1 MPSDKTLS
9 AIGISCAK
17 AFISIIAISVLR
29 VGITSGSSGACN
41 RLNCL
46 NKMRVKITRVAIL
59 VISKNATITA
69 MLFSTAS
76 PILRLLVAC
85 LVYLNCKMILAYHF
99 I

>member
-9 AIGISCAK
+9 AIGINCAK
-17 AFISIIAISVLR
+17 AFISIIAINALR

-59 VISKNATITA
+59 VISKNAITA
-69 MLFSTAS
+69 ILFSTAS
-76 PILRLLVAC
+76 PILLLLVSG
-85 LVYLNCKMILAYHF
+85 LVYLNCKVILAYHF

>member
-17 AFISIIAISVLR
+17 AFISIIAIRAVR
-29 VGITSGSSGACN
+29 VGITSGSSGAGN

-59 VISKNATITA
+59 VISKNAITA
-69 MLFSTAS
+69 ILFSTAS

-85 LVYLNCKMILAYHF
+85 LVYLNCKMILAYYF

>member
-9 AIGISCAK
+9 AIGINCAK
-17 AFISIIAISVLR
+17 AFISIIAISALR

-59 VISKNATITA
+59 VISKNAITA

-76 PILRLLVAC
+76 PILLLLVSG
-85 LVYLNCKMILAYHF
+85 LVYLNCKVILAYHF

>member
-17 AFISIIAISVLR
+17 AFISIIAISALR

-59 VISKNATITA
+59 VISKNAITA

-76 PILRLLVAC
+76 PILLLLVSG
-85 LVYLNCKMILAYHF
+85 LVYLNCKVILAYHF

>member
-17 AFISIIAISVLR
+17 AFISIMAISALR

-59 VISKNATITA
+59 VISKNAITA